1 MGLEDLIAQMYAKNL
16 DLPLGYG
23 QMWNNTYKPAYDF
36 QNQMGSNNANFQS
49 SQGNNR
55 AGIAQSGIGATG
67 NIGSSAISGYGG
79 VASLDAQA
87 QQFNSLSPVLSGL
100 MSQYAPAGSAALPS
114 IAPMQQNYLGGYGNM
129 VNQGYQNVNSQ
140 VQGGYGEMDKNQSE
154 YGNAQDKVRTDFGDA
169 FRDQM
174 KRMPKNP
181 WDNKAPDPVPP
192 GPPQYPPPDMGSGMY
207 YPNGR
212 ADGNPNNG
220 NMPGFPNGGPGPRTG
235 GGYPLPDQMYGEYDD
250 GPRDMRYRGPTGTMQ
265 SSPYKPTSN
274 EGVRYMK

>member
-79 VASLDAQA
+79 VAGLDAQA

-169 FRDQM
+169 FRNQM
-174 KRMPKNP
+174 GKMPKNP
-181 WDNKAPDPVPP
+181 WEKAPDPVD
-192 GPPQYPPPDMGSGMY
+192 PPPDMRDPGVY

-212 ADGNPNNG
+212 ADGNYNGDPTPPLPNFN
-220 NMPGFPNGGPGPRTG
+220 PRNGGGNPRTG
-235 GGYPLPDQMYGEYDD
+235 GGYPLPDQDMNQGYGFPSPPQRATSSSGAQMYNQN
-250 GPRDMRYRGPTGTMQ
+250 RA
-265 SSPYKPTSN
+265 SN
-274 EGVRYMK
+274 GGDIK